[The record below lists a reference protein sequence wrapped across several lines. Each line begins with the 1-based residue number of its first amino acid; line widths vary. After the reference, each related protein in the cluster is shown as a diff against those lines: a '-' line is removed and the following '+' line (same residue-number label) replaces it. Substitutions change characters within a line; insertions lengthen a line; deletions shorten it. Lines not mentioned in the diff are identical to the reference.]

1 MKCLTDISG
10 ASLKKMVH
18 SGRTGL
24 FYSTCRGLKELSSC
38 NLFKSGKNKIKLA
51 SCEVTV
57 SLVASAQA
65 GVRCII
71 NSVES

>member
-1 MKCLTDISG
+1 M
-10 ASLKKMVH
+10 A
-18 SGRTGL
+18 
-24 FYSTCRGLKELSSC
+24 YSTAPDRGLKELTLC
-38 NLFKSGKNKIKLA
+38 NLFKSGKNKIKRV

-57 SLVASAQA
+57 SLVANAQA

>member
-1 MKCLTDISG
+1 M
-10 ASLKKMVH
+10 A
-18 SGRTGL
+18 
-24 FYSTCRGLKELSSC
+24 YSTAPDRGLKELTLC
-38 NLFKSGKNKIKLA
+38 NLFKSGENKRV

-57 SLVASAQA
+57 SLVANAQA